1 MNRLN
6 QILLLVFLCAAYGA
20 SSQISSEING
30 KIKGAKGKTIY
41 LMHEEKGKLVACDSS
56 NINLFGSY
64 KLNANVVLD
73 DFYRVSLDKKD
84 GIILILK
91 GDEKLKIKS
100 TTDFK
105 SMNYSVSGSA
115 DSELIQDFFSMKL
128 NPSVSKDSLREYAT
142 HFVENNAKSLAVFLA
157 LNEVKDLAASIDV
170 AEKGIGESYP
180 NSIYHNALKRT
191 QQAIKSQAAQ
201 AGNSPAV
208 KLAPE
213 LNMPNPEGEILTLE
227 SLRGKVVLIDFW
239 ASWCGPCR
247 RENPN
252 VVRLYNQYKDQGF
265 EVFSVS
271 LDKDKARWEAA
282 IIKDNLNWSSHVSDL
297 KGWGSA
303 ATSLYGFRG
312 IPYTVLID
320 REGKIIQTRLRGA
333 ALEKKLEEIFSK

>member
-1 MNRLN
+1 
-6 QILLLVFLCAAYGA
+6 VVAATQRRSKQPLALA
-20 SSQISSEING
+20 SSPS
-30 KIKGAKGKTIY
+30 A
-41 LMHEEKGKLVACDSS
+41 
-56 NINLFGSY
+56 GSHARFCEGCTFTCLH
-64 KLNANVVLD
+64 KVP
-73 DFYRVSLDKKD
+73 SLLEADNFA
-84 GIILILK
+84 LAHH
-91 GDEKLKIKS
+91 GDQRRGTS
-100 TTDFK
+100 Q
-105 SMNYSVSGSA
+105 SA
-115 DSELIQDFFSMKL
+115 
-128 NPSVSKDSLREYAT
+128 R
-142 HFVENNAKSLAVFLA
+142 
-157 LNEVKDLAASIDV
+157 
-170 AEKGIGESYP
+170 GRGESVKRKKRGLAKL
-180 NSIYHNALKRT
+180 SLKRT

>member
-1 MNRLN
+1 MNRIK
-6 QILLLVFLCAAYGA
+6 QIALLVFLCASFGVN
-20 SSQISSEING
+20 SQEVSEIKG

-41 LMHEEKGKLVACDSS
+41 LMHEEKGKLVPADSS
-56 NINLFGSY
+56 KVNFFGTY
-64 KLNANVVLD
+64 RLKANVVLD
-73 DFYRVSLDKKD
+73 DFYRVSLDKKE

-91 GDEKLKIKS
+91 GGEKVKIKS

-105 SMNYSVSGSA
+105 SMTYSVSGSE

-128 NPSVSKDSLREYAT
+128 NPSISKDSLKEFAT
-142 HFVENNAKSLAVFLA
+142 KFVANNSQSLALFIA
-157 LNEVKDLAASIDV
+157 LNDVKDLPASLDI
-170 AEKGIGESYP
+170 AEKGIGSSYP

-191 QQAIKSQAAQ
+191 QQMIKSHSSQG
-201 AGNSPAV
+201 GNSQV
-208 KLAPE
+208 GKIAPE
-213 LNMPNPEGEILTLE
+213 LNMPNPNGEILTLE

-252 VVRLYNQYKDQGF
+252 VVKLYNQYKDQGF

-271 LDKDKARWEAA
+271 LDKSKQKWEAA
-282 IIKDNLNWSSHVSDL
+282 IVKDNLSWSSHVSDL